1 MTAIPDIFVELT
13 GRLLIDSPLLN
24 KGTAYTLQERRELGL
39 LGFLPPQV
47 ETIADQVARCYK
59 AFCTKPTGLEKHIY
73 LRQLQDENET
83 LFYRL
88 LLEHI
93 DEMMPIIYTPVVGQA
108 CQRFSEIYRRPRGLF
123 ISYPLRDEMDAI
135 FANVR
140 RNAEV
145 IVVTDGERILGLG
158 DQGAGGMGIPI
169 GKLSLYTLCGGI
181 DPARTL
187 PILLDVG
194 TNNQERLDDPRYVG
208 WRHERIRGSA
218 YDDFIEMF
226 VQAVMRRFPD
236 VLLQWEDFAS
246 ANARPILERYR
257 DRLCTF
263 NDDIQGTA
271 AVVAG
276 TILAGVSATG
286 GDLGDQRFVMLG
298 AGSASVGIRT
308 QLIQTMVRDG
318 VSEDDA
324 SARFF
329 VIDSTGLIHDGRSG
343 LTPTKQSLARRGDFS
358 GTISFADTVRHARPT
373 VLIGATGR
381 AGAFPESVI
390 REMAAHVDR
399 PIILPLSNPTSCAEA
414 TPRDLLDWTDGRA
427 LIATGSPFAPV
438 EHGGRTH
445 VIAQSN
451 NSYIFPAIGLAV
463 RAAGIRGVPD
473 EMFLVAAAALKTM
486 SPALENADA
495 SLLPA
500 LSDIRAV
507 SRHIARAVATEAQR
521 LGVADPTTPRELDRL
536 IDRTMWIPEY
546 PRVGMLPRQERRSVS
561 GRPRQPRS
569 GKDPA

>member
-1 MTAIPDIFVELT
+1 MKLT

-24 KGTAYTLQERRELGL
+24 KGTAFTLQERRELGL

-47 ETIADQVARCYK
+47 ETIEDQAARCHK
-59 AFCTKPTGLEKHIY
+59 AFCSKPTGLEKHIY

-93 DEMMPIIYTPVVGQA
+93 GEMMPIIYTPVVGQA
-108 CQRFSEIYRRPRGLF
+108 CQRFSEIYRRPRVLF
-123 ISYPLRDEMDAI
+123 ISYPQRDEMDAI
-135 FANVR
+135 FDNVR

-194 TNNQERLDDPRYVG
+194 TNNQERLDDPCYVG

-246 ANARPILERYR
+246 ANALPFLERYR

-276 TILAGVSATG
+276 TILAGVSAIG
-286 GDLGDQRFVMLG
+286 GSLADQRFVMLG
-298 AGSASVGIRT
+298 AGSASVGVRA
-308 QLIQTMVRDG
+308 QLIQTMMRDG
-318 VSEDDA
+318 VSELDA

-329 VIDSTGLIHDGRSG
+329 VIDSKGLIHDGRSG
-343 LTPTKQSLARRGDFS
+343 LTPTKQGLAQRADFS
-358 GTISFADTVRHARPT
+358 GIVSLADTVRHAKPT
-373 VLIGATGR
+373 VLIGATGQ

-399 PIILPLSNPTSCAEA
+399 PIILPLSNPTSRAEA
-414 TPRDLLDWTDGRA
+414 TPSDLLDWTDGRA
-427 LIATGSPFAPV
+427 LVATGSPFAPV

-463 RAAGIRGVPD
+463 RAAGIRNVPD
-473 EMFLVAAAALKTM
+473 ELFLVAATALKAM
-486 SPALENADA
+486 SPALEDANA

-500 LSDIRAV
+500 LSEIRAV

-521 LGVADPTTPRELDRL
+521 LGVADPTTPQELDQL
-536 IDRTMWIPEY
+536 IDRTMWSPEY
-546 PRVGMLPRQERRSVS
+546 PRVGLLPR
-561 GRPRQPRS
+561 
-569 GKDPA
+569 